1 LTLSEISDRI
11 HAQQSTNYKNQ
22 MKIKDAIKL
31 LKEEE
36 KNGVKNIILA
46 YWTAEAFNREEDSS
60 WREDVDIVDS
70 DYDWSADQEAIE
82 DMLESLKP

>member
-1 LTLSEISDRI
+1 MTLSEISDRI

>member
-1 LTLSEISDRI
+1 
-11 HAQQSTNYKNQ
+11 

-46 YWTAEAFNREEDSS
+46 YWTAEAFNRKDDFS
-60 WREDVDIVDS
+60 WKEDVRIVDS

>member
-1 LTLSEISDRI
+1 
-11 HAQQSTNYKNQ
+11 

-36 KNGVKNIILA
+36 KNGVKNIIMA
-46 YWTAEAFNREEDSS
+46 YWTAEAFDRKDDSS

>member
-36 KNGVKNIILA
+36 KNGVKNIIMA
-46 YWTAEAFNREEDSS
+46 YWTAEAFDRKDDSS

-70 DYDWSADQEAIE
+70 DYDWSADQEAIQ
-82 DMLESLKP
+82 DIFESLKP

>member
-46 YWTAEAFNREEDSS
+46 YWTAEAFNRKDDSS

-70 DYDWSADQEAIE
+70 DYDWSADQEAIQ
-82 DMLESLKP
+82 DIFESLKP

>member
-1 LTLSEISDRI
+1 MTLSEISDRI

-36 KNGVKNIILA
+36 KNGVKNIIMA
-46 YWTAEAFNREEDSS
+46 YWTAEAFNRKDDSS
-60 WREDVDIVDS
+60 WREDVNIVDS
-70 DYDWSADQEAIE
+70 DYDWSADQEGIE

>member
-1 LTLSEISDRI
+1 
-11 HAQQSTNYKNQ
+11 

-36 KNGVKNIILA
+36 KDGVKNIILA
-46 YWTAEAFNREEDSS
+46 YWTAEAFGRKDDSS
-60 WREDVDIVDS
+60 WKEDVRIVDS

-82 DMLESLKP
+82 DMIESLKP

>member
-46 YWTAEAFNREEDSS
+46 YWTAEAFNRKDDSS
-60 WREDVDIVDS
+60 WKEDVRIVDS